1 MDLDILIDRLIP
13 PCDRQHREGFCN
25 KHIVDELNSEQR
37 DGVEVLLIERLRC
50 SRTDTLIYETLA
62 YLRSVKSLPLLYE
75 ILPEVDIRLKLPLS
89 TSIYSIN
96 GDEQMIKMALAT
108 FNSFDKKSPYYKY
121 DVITALG
128 YLSEFR
134 REEVD
139 AVIRQYVDSTDYLIA
154 YNAKRVLGNPG

>member
-1 MDLDILIDRLIP
+1 MCIRDR
-13 PCDRQHREGFCN
+13 
-25 KHIVDELNSEQR
+25 HIVDELNSEQR
-37 DGVEVLLIERLRC
+37 DEVEVLLIERLRY

-96 GDEQMIKMALAT
+96 GDEEMIKMALAT

-128 YLSEFR
+128 YLS
-134 REEVD
+134 
-139 AVIRQYVDSTDYLIA
+139 
-154 YNAKRVLGNPG
+154 

>member
-1 MDLDILIDRLIP
+1 M
-13 PCDRQHREGFCN
+13 
-25 KHIVDELNSEQR
+25 
-37 DGVEVLLIERLRC
+37 
-50 SRTDTLIYETLA
+50 IYETLA

-96 GDEQMIKMALAT
+96 GDEEMIKMALAT